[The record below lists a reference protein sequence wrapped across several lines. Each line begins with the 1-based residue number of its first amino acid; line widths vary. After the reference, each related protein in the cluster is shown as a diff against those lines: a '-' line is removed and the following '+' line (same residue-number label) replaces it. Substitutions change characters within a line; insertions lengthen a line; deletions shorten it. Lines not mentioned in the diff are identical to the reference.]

1 VGEYGSGGSNPA
13 WTPPG
18 AGGRAGQLVGWWR
31 RVGATLIDGIILGLA
46 STAID
51 AAIGT
56 GGGRLLT
63 IIIGAA
69 YTISL
74 IGGQAQT
81 IGNRAT
87 SSRVVLAANGQ
98 PPSYGPAAIRW
109 LVESLLAVT
118 IIGGILD
125 ILWPLWDSRNQTLHD
140 KAAGTVVILTV

>member
-1 VGEYGSGGSNPA
+1 MGPN
-13 WTPPG
+13 WTPAG
-18 AGGRAGQLVGWWR
+18 SGGRAGQLVGWWR

-51 AAIGT
+51 AAIGA

-69 YTISL
+69 YAISL

-87 SSRVVLAANGQ
+87 SSRVVLAADGQ
-98 PPSYGPAAIRW
+98 PPSYGQAAIRW
-109 LVESLLAVT
+109 LVETVLAVT
-118 IIGGILD
+118 VIGGILD
-125 ILWPLWDSRNQTLHD
+125 ILWPLWDNRNQTLHD
-140 KAAGTVVILTV
+140 KAAGTVVIFAV